1 MARLLEGIFGPIV
14 GKLANTVGYVRKG
27 QAVIRINARK
37 PKRKKARTPAQQAV
51 NLKFKLV
58 KAFISVINGFTNVG
72 FKLDVEGTTK
82 IAQNNA
88 VSYNIKDAIK
98 GEFPDFEL
106 DYSKIIVSKG
116 TLMPPLN
123 PTVELEDNQLRIKWE
138 VNPGLSRER
147 RRDQVMMLAYLP
159 VSKETSYVLSGARR
173 TAGEDVLEIDYRKTD
188 HYSQKK
194 DTSIEVYV
202 AFIADD
208 RQSIS
213 DSVYAGRIEL

>member
-1 MARLLEGIFGPIV
+1 MARLLEGIFGPII

-27 QAVIRINARK
+27 QAVIRMTPRK

-116 TLMPPLN
+116 KLMPPLN
-123 PTVELEDNQLRIKWE
+123 PTVELGDDQLKIKWE
-138 VNPGLSRER
+138 INPGLSRER

-159 VSKETSYVLSGARR
+159 VSNETSYVLSGARR

-208 RQSIS
+208 RESIS

>member
-27 QAVIRINARK
+27 QAVLRMSPAK
-37 PKRKKARTPAQQAV
+37 PKKKKARTPAQQAV